1 MSARRTLSQLERLA
15 VEAAISAPLKQ
26 GKYVG
31 EARVDWLVIDALRAE
46 CERLGIDWRE
56 LTRERLKVAEERR
69 KLATEERRRA
79 YAERNARSPYGK
91 DGGAV

>member
-1 MSARRTLSQLERLA
+1 MTARRTLSQLERLA
-15 VEAAISAPLKQ
+15 VEAAISAPLKRGQ
-26 GKYVG
+26 YVG

-56 LTRERLKVAEERR
+56 LTRERIKVERERR
-69 KLATEERRRA
+69 AIATEERRRA
-79 YAERNARSPYGK
+79 DAERNARSPYGK